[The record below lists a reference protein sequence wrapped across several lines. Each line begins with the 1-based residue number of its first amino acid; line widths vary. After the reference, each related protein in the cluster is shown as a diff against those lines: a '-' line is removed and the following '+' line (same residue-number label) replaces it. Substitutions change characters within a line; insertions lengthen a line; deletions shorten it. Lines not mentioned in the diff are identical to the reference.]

1 MTTRAAVAEYFRREK
16 AAMNTPQGADHDALI
31 AEVALEFRMSI
42 RILNDAVKAET
53 ITRPN

>member
-42 RILNDAVKAET
+42 RILNDAVKSET